1 MGAVEGLLYGF
12 SVALTPP
19 NLLACFIGV
28 LIGTIVGVLPG
39 IGPIGAMALLLPSTY
54 MLSPTTALIMLAGI
68 YYGSTYGGST
78 TSILVNVPGEV
89 ASVVTAIDGY
99 QMARRGR
106 AGAALAVSAVGSFV
120 AGTLGVIGL
129 ILFATLLAEVALRF
143 GPPEYFAL
151 TVFGLA
157 VLSRL
162 TGGSLVKS
170 LLMVGLGLALGSVGM
185 EPISGVS
192 RFTFGSVRL
201 SQGIEL
207 VPVAMGLFG
216 IAEILTLAE
225 TRGGLPRA
233 IAVRFRELL
242 PTHAEWR
249 RSVGPIFR
257 GSVLGFLVGLIPG
270 PAAVLST
277 FLSYTVERKLAKR
290 PEEFGQGAIEG
301 VAGPEAANNGAS
313 QGAFVPL
320 LALGIPFAPATAVLL
335 GALVIHGIQ
344 PGPLLMTERP
354 EVFWGVAA
362 SMYIGNA
369 ILLILNL
376 PLIGLFVSVLRIPQS
391 LLLSLVLLLCL
402 VGTYSVNN
410 SLLDLWVLVGM
421 GLLGYLFR
429 KLGFDP
435 AIVILA
441 LVLGPMME
449 KTFRQTLF
457 MARGDWRAI
466 LLRPLTLALL
476 LAGLLIVLLPELY
489 RATRRVRAPQA
500 VTLEP

>member
-1 MGAVEGLLYGF
+1 MSAVEGLVYGF
-12 SVALTPP
+12 SVALSPS
-19 NLLACFIGV
+19 NLLACLAGV
-28 LIGTIVGVLPG
+28 VIGTLVGVLPG
-39 IGPIGAMALLLPSTY
+39 IGPVGAMALLLPSTFA
-54 MLSPTTALIMLAGI
+54 LDPTTALIMLAGI
-68 YYGSTYGGST
+68 YYGSMYGGST
-78 TSILVNVPGEV
+78 TSILVNVPGEA
-89 ASVVTAIDGY
+89 ASVVTALDGY

-120 AGTLGVIGL
+120 AGTLGVLGL
-129 ILFATLLAEVALRF
+129 ILFATLLAEAALGF

-151 TVFGLA
+151 TVMGLA

-162 TGGSLVKS
+162 SGGSLVKAF
-170 LLMVGLGLALGSVGM
+170 LMVGLGLALGSVGM

-216 IAEILTLAE
+216 IAEILSLAE

-233 IAVRFRELL
+233 MSVRLRELL
-242 PTHAEWR
+242 PTRTEWR
-249 RSVGPIFR
+249 RATGPIVR
-257 GSVLGFLVGLIPG
+257 GSILGFLVGLIPG

-277 FLSYTVERKLAKR
+277 FLSYTVERRAAR
-290 PEEFGQGAIEG
+290 HPEEFGKGAIEG
-301 VAGPEAANNGAS
+301 VAGPESANNGATA
-313 QGAFVPL
+313 GALVPL

-344 PGPLLMTERP
+344 PGPLLMTQRP
-354 EVFWGVAA
+354 EIFWGVAA

-376 PLIGLFVSVLRIPQS
+376 PLIGLFVSVLRLPQY
-391 LLLSLVLLLCL
+391 LLLSLVVLLCL

-410 SLLDLWVLVGM
+410 SLLDLWVLVIM
-421 GLLGYLFR
+421 GGLGYLLR
-429 KLGFDP
+429 KLGFEP

-441 LVLGPMME
+441 LVLGPMLE

-457 MARGDWRAI
+457 MARGDWGLI
-466 LLRPLTLALL
+466 LSRPLTLALL
-476 LAGLLIVLLPELY
+476 LAGLVIVVVPEFC
-489 RATRRVRAPQA
+489 RASRRWRARRA
-500 VTLEP
+500 VAVGP